1 MIQVTGSQR
10 VAVFLQGFHSLRHR
24 LELHCHGNLVVLAI
38 GLFSSPLEGRCQIGD
53 LRLHSV
59 YLVEAPT
66 GHVIH
71 RECMMCLW
79 GLLLLMMMMIVDER
93 LNAWIL

>member
-10 VAVFLQGFHSLRHR
+10 VAVFLQGFHSLRDR
-24 LELHCHGNLVVLAI
+24 LELYGHGDLVFLAI
-38 GLFSSPLEGRCQIGD
+38 GLFSSTLERRCEIGD
-53 LRLHSV
+53 LRLQPV

-71 RECMMCLW
+71 GECMMCLW
-79 GLLLLMMMMIVDER
+79 GLLLMVMMIVDER
-93 LNAWIL
+93 LHAWIL